1 MKIKTTMKFSLLM
14 LSINLFISVNLFAQA
29 PPLVYSL
36 ENTGASFSKPV
47 MIDDLNLLPFIQQ
60 LPDPFAWADGS
71 GRSTSFNN
79 WEKRRNEIKAQI
91 EHYEIGTKPDRP
103 ENITASFADNTLTVV
118 VTVNGKTLTL
128 TSRVVLPEGNGP
140 FPAIIGMNSGTGSL
154 PASVFTSR
162 NIAQITFSHNNVT
175 TYGKPSNTDP
185 YYTLYPDLNIDNTGQ
200 YSAWAWGV
208 SCLID
213 GIEIALG
220 DKIDL
225 SHLAVSGCSYAG
237 KMALF
242 AGAFDER
249 IALTISQESGGGGY
263 TAWRVSQTLGAVENL
278 GATDYNW
285 FREDMR
291 KFAGA
296 NVPKLPVDHHEL
308 LAMVAPRALLVLGN
322 EGQVWL
328 ADRSGYVASRAAKK
342 VYEEFGIGDRF
353 GLLNTGGHN
362 HCAFPAAELP
372 YLESFVEKFLLG
384 NTTANTD
391 NVFVYP
397 ASYSTTNY
405 KFWMSSWTGENDVVG
420 VDVPLDESWREAE
433 ASDCVTIGS
442 DLSIGNDAGASNAK
456 FVTATTVS
464 GVDVAPGKSGLLS
477 IPIVLQNSSKYY
489 LNFRV
494 KSPNATGNSLWVS
507 IDDRAFQKYDVSSN
521 GEWKWI
527 NILNEDLLAGKHF
540 FNIGFSQIGTELDR
554 ISVSNSSELPSGL
567 GGVENECS
575 SPIAIT
581 TLDFETGNIDG
592 WTKQNPGAGITITQE
607 DKHGGEYALKIVNGT
622 GTSAWS
628 VQAFTP
634 DIDINP
640 GDTYQVSFWIRAVGG
655 GGKGRISA
663 AGSGG
668 QIGGSYWAD
677 FTVDDTWKQLVYN
690 SLTATGTKAKLS
702 YDLGYIAGKTYYID
716 DIVIQDRSLISAVP
730 QIQKGVD
737 GYALEQNQPNPSV
750 GNTNIS
756 FEIPNNTYV
765 SLKVYN
771 TTGVEIAELAGKKYP
786 QGKHTLTFDSKNL
799 SQGIYVYV
807 LHADNYSASK
817 KLSIK

>member
-1 MKIKTTMKFSLLM
+1 MKTTMKFSLL
-14 LSINLFISVNLFAQA
+14 LISINLFIAVNLFAQT
-29 PPLVYSL
+29 PPLVYTV
-36 ENTGASFSKPV
+36 ENTGASFPEPV
-47 MIDDLNLLPFIQQ
+47 MIDDLNQLPFIQQ

-79 WEKRRNEIKAQI
+79 WEKRRNEIKAQF
-91 EHYEIGTKPDRP
+91 EHYEIGTKPNRP

-128 TSRVVLPEGNGP
+128 TSRVVLPEGDGP

-175 TYGKPSNTDP
+175 TYGSPKNTDP
-185 YYTLYPDLNIDNTGQ
+185 YYTLYPELNVDNTGQ

-208 SCLID
+208 SRLID
-213 GIEIALG
+213 GIEIALA
-220 DKIDL
+220 DKIDI
-225 SHLAVSGCSYAG
+225 SHLAVTGCSYAG

-249 IALTISQESGGGGY
+249 IALTISEESGGGGY

-291 KFAGA
+291 RFAGS

-308 LAMVAPRALLVLGN
+308 MAMVAPRALLVLGN

-353 GLLNTGGHN
+353 GMLNTGGHN
-362 HCAFPAAELP
+362 HCAFPAVELP

-384 NTTANTD
+384 NTADTD

-397 ASYSTTNY
+397 TSYATTNY
-405 KFWMSSWTGENDVVG
+405 KFWMSSWTGVPDVVG

-442 DLSIGNDAGASNAK
+442 DLSIGNDAGASNGK
-456 FVTATTVS
+456 YVTATTVS
-464 GVDVAPGKSGLLS
+464 STDVAPGKNGLLS
-477 IPIVLQNSSKYY
+477 IPIVLQNSSKFYI
-489 LNFRV
+489 NFRI

-507 IDDRAFQKYDVSSN
+507 IDDRPLQKYDVSTN

-527 NILNEDLLAGKHF
+527 NILSEDLLAGKHF

-554 ISVSNSSELPSGL
+554 ISVTNSSNLPTGL
-567 GGVENECS
+567 GGVEKECS
-575 SPIAIT
+575 SPIASTI
-581 TLDFETGNIDG
+581 LDFEVGNIDG

-607 DKHGGEYALKIVNGT
+607 DKHGGQYALKMVNGT

-628 VQAFTP
+628 IQAFTP

-640 GDTYQVSFWIRAVGG
+640 GDSYQVSFWIRAVGG

-668 QIGGSYWAD
+668 QIGGSYWANFD
-677 FTVDDTWKQLVYN
+677 VGDVWTRLVFTN
-690 SLTATGTKAKLS
+690 LTATGTKAKLS
-702 YDLGYIAGKTYYID
+702 FDLGYVAGKTYYID
-716 DIVIQDRSLISAVP
+716 DIVIEDKNLITAIP
-730 QIQKGVD
+730 QIQKTVD
-737 GYALEQNQPNPSV
+737 GYSLGQNYPNPSD
-750 GNTNIS
+750 GNTSIS
-756 FEIPNNTYV
+756 FEIPNSTYV

-786 QGKHTLTFDSKNL
+786 QGKHTLTFDSQNL
-799 SQGIYVYV
+799 SQGIYIYV
-807 LHADNYSASK
+807 LHTDNYTESK
-817 KLSIK
+817 KLTKK